1 LKFTGLS
8 HLPKQPA
15 ERDRRETECKQLRRI
30 QTVRV
35 NVNIDIVECILV
47 QLYRQPTHAFA
58 RLSRVSRVWR
68 KAIAESEAVQR
79 AALYSHSPMTTS
91 ALCSFFALSPSMAC
105 QLPHVNKRRLR
116 DGAPYRL
123 FFQFRIRDALL
134 EHTGT
139 LADVFGGMT
148 GLRERRRRLWPA
160 MSESKPAAGEKRA
173 WDIPY

>member
-1 LKFTGLS
+1 MCT
-8 HLPKQPA
+8 A
-15 ERDRRETECKQLRRI
+15 
-30 QTVRV
+30 V
-35 NVNIDIVECILV
+35 NSVMDNIDIVECILV